1 MAKVLLVG
9 YIREFL
15 ETEKN
20 VLHAAGY
27 EVTMATTL
35 ETAHQAI
42 NLEIFDVAVL
52 GYSVPQQ
59 ERNQLAARLK
69 QSNPATKI
77 IFIYFASIQNTEH
90 ADALVPTT
98 ASAQEVLRAVDHLLS
113 DRDKSKTG

>member
-15 ETEKN
+15 DTEKN

-27 EVTMATTL
+27 QVTMATTL

-42 NLEIFDVAVL
+42 NQQTFDVAVL

-59 ERNQLAARLK
+59 ERTQLATRLK
-69 QSNPATKI
+69 QASPAAKI
-77 IFIYFASIQNTEH
+77 IFIYFASLQNTQL

-113 DRDKSKTG
+113 DPDKSKTG

>member
-15 ETEKN
+15 EEQKN
-20 VLHAAGY
+20 VLHAAGHQVIMGLTF
-27 EVTMATTL
+27 EA
-35 ETAHQAI
+35 AHQAI
-42 NLEIFDVAVL
+42 NQETFDVAIL
-52 GYSVPQQ
+52 GYSVPRQ

-69 QSNPATKI
+69 QANPPAKI
-77 IFIYFASIQNTEH
+77 ILIYFASTQNTEL

-113 DRDKSKTG
+113 NPDKSKTG